1 MSLCFFIICSSS
13 HNSVIILIYSN
24 IDPSMQNPMP
34 DTQEIGI
41 KEEGDLGGIRDDD
54 GISELEQL
62 LKQKTF
68 TRKVLQTINMI
79 SFFFG

>member
-1 MSLCFFIICSSS
+1 
-13 HNSVIILIYSN
+13 
-24 IDPSMQNPMP
+24 MQNPMP

-79 SFFFG
+79 SFFWVNGMCKNLSTLSLNITVKVIIF

>member
-1 MSLCFFIICSSS
+1 
-13 HNSVIILIYSN
+13 
-24 IDPSMQNPMP
+24 MQNPMP

-41 KEEGDLGGIRDDD
+41 KEEGDLRGIRDDD